1 MPVQILPTS
10 PRRLGILGEEE
21 IDALYGLPHFTDEE
35 RREYLSLAPPEKA
48 ALEQF
53 HSLKSRIS
61 FLLQLGYFKS
71 HHLFFVFT
79 LADVTEDVRY
89 IQEQYFPHIS
99 LTNLDIAK
107 MTRQKQQEVILDLF
121 RYRSC
126 DATHRRALTAKAR
139 QAATI
144 SAKPIYVFRE
154 LLHYLKEHHLV
165 APGYSVMQDLVGQ
178 ALTYEQDRLATIV
191 SEALTQQERAL
202 LDNLLEDTPGLSEI
216 TQLRREPRDFSAKQI
231 KRERQRGEQLRPL
244 YQLAQRV
251 LPRLAISNESIKY
264 YASLVGYYS
273 VYKLKRFPVAT
284 TYIYL
289 LCFVSHRYQRL
300 HDNLISCLLY
310 HVRRYTESAKEA
322 AKDRVY
328 TYRMESNENLD
339 KAGRVLKLFTDDGI
353 APNALFRDVQA
364 KAFTILDRQ
373 QLAFIATHITKHAR
387 FDETAFQWEHLEE
400 LAQQFKLQLRPLL
413 LAVDWTA
420 VSGYAPLLEAVG
432 FLQAAFRKGRP
443 LSQYASATF
452 PQRFIPDSAT
462 RYVCAPDKSPLP
474 DRYEFLAYRLLRNGL
489 EAGDIFC
496 RDSVRFRSFEDDLLD
511 DQQWQAKDQLI
522 EDTGL
527 AILKQPIREHLADLE
542 KRLEARLVEVNQR
555 IASGA
560 NEHFETTRRGTQ
572 ARWTL
577 RYPRSS
583 EPANHPFFDD
593 LDQVDISSVLSFVN
607 QHCPFMPAFEH
618 VLGRYTKQTVDEDV
632 ITACLLAWGTNMGLG
647 RMAAISDIGYQ
658 ALSTA
663 SDNFIRLETLREAND
678 RVSNAIAALPIFR
691 HYDLG
696 DTLHSSSDGQK
707 FETRIH
713 TINARHSPKYFGLKK
728 GVVSYTLVTNHVP
741 VHADII
747 GAHDHES
754 HYVFDIL
761 FNNTTDIQ
769 PTVHSTDTHGTN
781 EVNFAIL
788 SLFGYQFAPR
798 YRDIYGKV
806 QKALY
811 GFQHPSQYPSEMV
824 LRPIRKLSPELIV
837 EEWEN
842 IQRIMVSLALKTTT
856 QSIIVRKLSAF
867 ARTNK
872 TRRALWEYDN
882 IIRSLYLLDY
892 IDSPPLRRNVQRAL
906 NRGENY
912 HQLRRA
918 VSYANFGKLR
928 FKTEHEQQI
937 WGECARLL
945 TNCIIYYNAR
955 LLSQVRDSKEA
966 AGDVQGAALL
976 TQVSP
981 VAWQHLNFYGRYEF
995 RKGPQA
1001 INMEEIVQALAHAP
1015 VRQILEG

>member
-1 MPVQILPTS
+1 MPVQTLPTS
-10 PRRLGILGEEE
+10 SRRIRILGEEE
-21 IDALYGLPHFTDEE
+21 IDALYGFPHFTEDE
-35 RREYLSLAPPEKA
+35 RREYFSLTPPEKA

-53 HSLKSRIS
+53 HSIKSRIA

-79 LADVTEDVRY
+79 LADVVEDVRY
-89 IQEQYFPHIS
+89 IQDQYFPHVS

-126 DATHRRALTAKAR
+126 EATHRRALTAKAR

-154 LLHYLKEHHLV
+154 LRHYLKEHHLV
-165 APGYSVMQDLVGQ
+165 APGYSVMQDIVSQ
-178 ALTYEQDRLATIV
+178 ALTYEQNRLATIV

-202 LDNLLEDTPGLSEI
+202 LDDLLEDTPGLSEI

-273 VYKLKRFPVAT
+273 VYKLKRFPVTT

-289 LCFVSHRYQRL
+289 LCFASHRYQRL

-328 TYRMESNENLD
+328 TYRMESNANLD
-339 KAGRVLKLFTDDGI
+339 KAGRVLQLFTDDGI

-387 FDETAFQWEHLEE
+387 FDETAFQWEHVEE

-420 VSGYAPLLEAVG
+420 VSGYAPLLEAVD

-452 PQRFIPDSAT
+452 PQRFIPDSAK

-511 DQQWQAKDQLI
+511 DQQWQAKDALI
-522 EDTGL
+522 EQTGL
-527 AILKQPIREHLADLE
+527 ASLKQPIREHLADLE
-542 KRLEARLVEVNQR
+542 KRLEARLVEVNER
-555 IASGA
+555 IASGE
-560 NEHFETTRRGTQ
+560 NKHFETIRRGTQ
-572 ARWTL
+572 VRWTL

-583 EPANHPFFDD
+583 EPVNHPFFDD
-593 LDQVDISSVLSFVN
+593 LKQVDIGSVLHFVN
-607 QHCPFMPAFEH
+607 QHCPFMSAFEH
-618 VLGRYTKQTVDEDV
+618 VLGRHTKQRLDEDV
-632 ITACLLAWGTNMGLG
+632 LTAGLLAWGTNMGLG

-707 FETRIH
+707 FETRIP

-728 GVVSYTLVTNHVP
+728 GVVSYTLVTNNVP
-741 VHADII
+741 VNAEII

-806 QKALY
+806 QKTLY
-811 GFQHPSQYPSEMV
+811 GFQHPSQYLPEMV

-837 EEWEN
+837 EEWDN

-867 ARTNK
+867 ARANK

-892 IDSPPLRRNVQRAL
+892 IDSPPLRQNVQRSL

-937 WGECARLL
+937 WSECARLL

-966 AGDVQGAALL
+966 AGDVHGAALL

-981 VAWQHLNFYGRYEF
+981 IAWQHLNFYGRYEF
-995 RKGPQA
+995 RKGPEA
-1001 INMEEIVQALAHAP
+1001 INMEEIVHALAHVP
-1015 VRQILEG
+1015 VRQILAE